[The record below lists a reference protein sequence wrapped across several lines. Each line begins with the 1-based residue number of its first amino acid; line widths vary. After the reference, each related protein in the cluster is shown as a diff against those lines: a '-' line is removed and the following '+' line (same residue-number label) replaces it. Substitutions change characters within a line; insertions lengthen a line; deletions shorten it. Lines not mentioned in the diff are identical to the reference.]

1 MESMR
6 HIASA
11 LLLCLFLGV
20 LLSGCTDDTAPADAD
35 TQPPAVNETDSATA
49 DSPTE
54 PSETEPPAETG
65 ETDGS
70 TEPPETEPP
79 APTADETAAQLPDV
93 ESCKNGVLTL
103 TYTQINDDT
112 RERFFALL
120 DALSALPAH
129 EIDPASYRIAVGSA
143 TLELGYGDTPYLL
156 SCTAYGNAVAFEAG
170 QFPLGNDAFVALYN
184 TASTVILGN
193 GLHQENW
200 YFLSQACSYFLADAQ
215 TDVPRMARTQIR
227 IYPDSTGSLM
237 YTRQP
242 VKFQSEYRKT
252 DADYLRLCAARD
264 ELLLETGALSLLADG
279 TPYFFPIETAHIS
292 DTVDLDA
299 LWTQFHT
306 ESEFAV
312 YATLDDRLAAN
323 AVQYPAVY

>member
-1 MESMR
+1 
-6 HIASA
+6 
-11 LLLCLFLGV
+11 
-20 LLSGCTDDTAPADAD
+20 
-35 TQPPAVNETDSATA
+35 
-49 DSPTE
+49 
-54 PSETEPPAETG
+54 
-65 ETDGS
+65 
-70 TEPPETEPP
+70 
-79 APTADETAAQLPDV
+79 
-93 ESCKNGVLTL
+93 
-103 TYTQINDDT
+103 
-112 RERFFALL
+112 
-120 DALSALPAH
+120 
-129 EIDPASYRIAVGSA
+129 
-143 TLELGYGDTPYLL
+143 
-156 SCTAYGNAVAFEAG
+156 
-170 QFPLGNDAFVALYN
+170 
-184 TASTVILGN
+184 
-193 GLHQENW
+193 
-200 YFLSQACSYFLADAQ
+200 
-215 TDVPRMARTQIR
+215 MARTQIR

-299 LWTQFHT
+299 LWTQFRT